1 MSVLPTAET
10 HGHRHQRQQ
19 FRINRHAKDETLA
32 NVVKKQLNI
41 VSSPVLS
48 SDSPNFMSEERLDEE
63 GDLYEN
69 VIEDH
74 IDIDTKWRNPQRP
87 STSASI
93 IPSSSQVDIT
103 NQRIS
108 NGDDVEEET
117 NSSDNEEERSNRICQ
132 TSTSPAPIQHC
143 IKKQNEPYRPKVCA
157 KGDAICI
164 PANYS
169 KFDLPNELERTEVRN
184 MLIFSY

>member
-1 MSVLPTAET
+1 M
-10 HGHRHQRQQ
+10 
-19 FRINRHAKDETLA
+19 
-32 NVVKKQLNI
+32 
-41 VSSPVLS
+41 LS
-48 SDSPNFMSEERLDEE
+48 SDSPNFISEERLDEE

-87 STSASI
+87 TTSASI

-108 NGDDVEEET
+108 NGEDVEVET

-132 TSTSPAPIQHC
+132 TSTSPTAPIQRFC

-184 MLIFSY
+184 ISTFID